1 MSTIR
6 CLMFGAMKNK
16 WPLWQFDVN
25 NAFLHGDLEEDV
37 YMSLPEGYRCVL
49 SEFGFKQSFNDHSL
63 FVKAIGCVF
72 VALLVYV
79 DDIIISGNDT
89 SKIENIKTFLRS
101 KFQIKDLGKLKYI
114 LGIEVINSGNDICL
128 TQRKYCIE
136 LLHEFGMLGCKP
148 VYVPTKP
155 NTVLNFKPSEEDP
168 SLVNITGYQKLLGK
182 LIYLIHTRPDI
193 SYSVHCLSQHMHA
206 PLKSHLDSAFHVLRY
221 LKGSSGKGLRYVYN
235 PDQYTD
241 EMLAYSDS
249 N

>member
-6 CLMFGAMKNK
+6 CLMSVAMKNK

-25 NAFLHGDLEEDV
+25 NAFLYGDLEEDV
-37 YMSLPEGYRCVL
+37 YMSLPEGYR
-49 SEFGFKQSFNDHSL
+49 S
-63 FVKAIGCVF
+63 IGCVF

-101 KFQIKDLGKLKYI
+101 K
-114 LGIEVINSGNDICL
+114 
-128 TQRKYCIE
+128 
-136 LLHEFGMLGCKP
+136 
-148 VYVPTKP
+148 
-155 NTVLNFKPSEEDP
+155 
-168 SLVNITGYQKLLGK
+168 
-182 LIYLIHTRPDI
+182 PDI
-193 SYSVHCLSQHMHA
+193 YYSVHCLSQHLDA